1 MNMVHIWC
9 MLVYMHCYFM
19 GMNMIVFT
27 FNFVIMC
34 VSMVII
40 TVIVPMFVSYF
51 FVTMGMLVVFNHCKI
66 CTNYHYYSGN
76 K

>member
-34 VSMVII
+34 VYGDYHCDCAYVRELLLRD
-40 TVIVPMFVSYF
+40 Y
-51 FVTMGMLVVFNHCKI
+51 GYAVVFNHCKI
-66 CTNYHYYSGN
+66 CTNYHYYYSGN